1 MKKINLLTLILMS
14 LLPWM
19 SRAQEN
25 INRLPA
31 CLLEQK
37 GTKVSETT
45 LKNPQT
51 LQMKQGTTVYEFYVK
66 KGVMHDLLA
75 KFALDEP
82 KAYRV
87 FKGAAGQGK
96 RYSLDSHTVGTRYS
110 NFIIECFT
118 DPQDTTCRYA
128 YALEWNDVKGGRHAG
143 RFMQVYGK
151 RPTDAY
157 SGSPRAGF
165 MLPKKIFGQ
174 GSGGIR
180 IVPFDKKFG
189 SKKTR
194 QQVDSLLNDVA
205 ERLRSMNFPKLSSQL
220 LADLHDLDACL
231 QRNDGSATTMVDSN
245 DGNFVLQCGDN
256 QTVVTDAD
264 GNLVFTGKRGQYVV
278 DSDGNMVIKGADGRT
293 VIPGRRERKR

>member
-1 MKKINLLTLILMS
+1 
-14 LLPWM
+14 
-19 SRAQEN
+19 
-25 INRLPA
+25 
-31 CLLEQK
+31 
-37 GTKVSETT
+37 
-45 LKNPQT
+45 
-51 LQMKQGTTVYEFYVK
+51 
-66 KGVMHDLLA
+66 
-75 KFALDEP
+75 
-82 KAYRV
+82 
-87 FKGAAGQGK
+87 
-96 RYSLDSHTVGTRYS
+96 
-110 NFIIECFT
+110 
-118 DPQDTTCRYA
+118 
-128 YALEWNDVKGGRHAG
+128 
-143 RFMQVYGK
+143 MQVYGK
-151 RPTDAY
+151 RPADAY

-165 MLPKKIFGQ
+165 MLPKKLFGQ

-189 SKKTR
+189 SKKTK